1 MDEINPPTIV
11 PLGEGVSIVDVP
23 NLIGVDLSRR
33 VMKCYFGTN
42 SAGTPVLG
50 FVNGD
55 KFALRLVDG
64 MDMLGVYS
72 GIRANNDMIVC
83 GVVNRELGNGLKIY
97 SQIQFRDSNTGALMT
112 FDRIENKKMKDE
124 VYRIVM
130 EATGWRFDPLT
141 GARTHILDVRSRYE
155 DIFNRISVVLKTVES
170 QAL

>member
-1 MDEINPPTIV
+1 MDEIKPPTIV

-23 NLIGVDLSRR
+23 NLIGVDLSKC

-55 KFALRLVDG
+55 KFVLRLVSG
-64 MDMLGVYS
+64 MDVLGIYNR
-72 GIRANNDMIVC
+72 IRANDDMTVN
-83 GVVNRELGNGLKIY
+83 GVMGGVLNNGLKMY
-97 SQIQFRDSNTGALMT
+97 SQIQFRDNRTGALMT
-112 FDRIENKKMKDE
+112 FDQIEDTKMSDE

-130 EATGWRFDPLT
+130 EASGWRFDPQT
-141 GARTHILDVRSRYE
+141 GARTHISQMQSSYE
-155 DIFNRISVVLKTVES
+155 DIFNRISVVLKKVES

>member
-1 MDEINPPTIV
+1 MDVIKPPTIV
-11 PLGEGVSIVDVP
+11 PLDAGVDVVVAP
-23 NLIGVDLSRR
+23 NLIGVDLSGR

-42 SAGTPVLG
+42 SAKTPVLG

-55 KFALRLVDG
+55 KFVLRLVSG
-64 MDMLGVYS
+64 MDVLGIYNI
-72 GIRANNDMIVC
+72 IRANDDMTVN
-83 GVVNRELGNGLKIY
+83 GVVGGVLKNGLKMY
-97 SQIQFRDSNTGALMT
+97 SQIQFRDSQTGDIMT
-112 FDRIENKKMKDE
+112 FDRIEDKRMKDE

-130 EATGWRFDPLT
+130 EAIGWRFDPLT

>member
-1 MDEINPPTIV
+1 MDEIKPPTIV

-23 NLIGVDLSRR
+23 NLIGVDLSKC

-55 KFALRLVDG
+55 KFVLRLVSG
-64 MDMLGVYS
+64 MDVLGIYNR
-72 GIRANNDMIVC
+72 IRANDDMTVN
-83 GVVNRELGNGLKIY
+83 GVVPRTLGNGLTIY
-97 SQIQFRDSNTGALMT
+97 SQIQFRDNQTYAIMT
-112 FDRIENKKMKDE
+112 FDRIENKKMSEE

-130 EATGWRFDPLT
+130 EANGWRFDPQT
-141 GARTHILDVRSRYE
+141 GARTHISQIQSSYE
-155 DIFNRISVVLKTVES
+155 DIFNRISVVLKKVES

>member
-1 MDEINPPTIV
+1 MDEIKPPTVV
-11 PLGEGVSIVDVP
+11 PLGGGVSIVDVP

-64 MDMLGVYS
+64 MGMLGVYNA
-72 GIRANNDMIVC
+72 IRANDDMTVS
-83 GVVNRELGNGLKIY
+83 GVMPGTLKNGLKIY
-97 SQIQFRDSNTGALMT
+97 SQIQFRDNQTGALMT
-112 FDRIENKKMKDE
+112 FDRIEDKKMSEE
-124 VYRIVM
+124 VYRNVM
-130 EATGWRFDPLT
+130 EANGWRSDPET
-141 GARTHILDVRSRYE
+141 GARTHIRDMRSCYE